1 MKEINLIVDI
11 LFLESAKEKFNFP
24 LNKSIRTS
32 FWLPNSKI
40 STFSE
45 IIFENEKVELN
56 KNYRAKI
63 KLLERDFLRGKML
76 ANSKF
81 EVGSYPEKIAQG
93 EIIKII

>member
-1 MKEINLIVDI
+1 MKEINLIVNI

-24 LNKSIRTS
+24 LNNPIRSS
-32 FWLPNSKI
+32 FWLPNSTI

-45 IIFENEKVELN
+45 IIFENEWVELN

-63 KLLERDFLRGKML
+63 KLLERDFLKGKIL
-76 ANSKF
+76 KNSKF

-93 EIIKII
+93 TIIEII